1 MAVQDRTRNW
11 YGHMVRRVE
20 HCVGRMTMKM
30 YGKRGRP
37 KIRWLDRARGDI
49 KENGVSGR
57 E

>member
-1 MAVQDRTRNW
+1 MRWKNDDEN
-11 YGHMVRRVE
+11 VR
-20 HCVGRMTMKM
+20 
-30 YGKRGRP
+30 KRGRP